1 MENPESRDVGDKSLL
16 RLAFFTGSA
25 TAMLVLA
32 RKVGEKIL
40 IGENISITVVRVAQ
54 GIVRIGIEAPNE
66 MPIVREEIKE
76 QMLEQA
82 ATKEATNT

>member
-1 MENPESRDVGDKSLL
+1 
-16 RLAFFTGSA
+16 
-25 TAMLVLA
+25 MLVLA

-40 IGENISITVVRVAQ
+40 IGENISVTVVRVAQ
-54 GIVRIGIEAPNE
+54 GVVRIGIEAPNE

-82 ATKEATNT
+82 LPKEVSKT

>member
-1 MENPESRDVGDKSLL
+1 
-16 RLAFFTGSA
+16 
-25 TAMLVLA
+25 
-32 RKVGEKIL
+32 
-40 IGENISITVVRVAQ
+40 
-54 GIVRIGIEAPNE
+54 VRIGIEAPNE